1 MANLVDLGCKCG
13 ARGGD
18 PSENSHYMIIHH
30 FASPIANVQLWIVL
44 LYWAKAWCLY
54 SGRKLPKYILS
65 SKRENFSKRFK
76 WNCTNCRIMS
86 TVQHCCRAWLSGGQ
100 IMQKM
105 IILALCYAGHYA
117 ARLRNSAQPDASR
130 LHEPIYIS
138 HRFKPQ
144 SFHLHSIGIILAT
157 PGKAKHLQNWQNWD
171 SILQILFLH
180 SIGTTQKNKATHT
193 LIPNSML
200 S

>member
-30 FASPIANVQLWIVL
+30 FASPIAIVQLWIVL

-86 TVQHCCRAWLSGGQ
+86 TVQHCCRAWLSGEQ

-105 IILALCYAGHYA
+105 IILALCRRPEKFRSGRCQQLARSHLHITPIQTRDGHAYA
-117 ARLRNSAQPDASR
+117 AIAVSCRLCA
-130 LHEPIYIS
+130 HI
-138 HRFKPQ
+138 
-144 SFHLHSIGIILAT
+144 
-157 PGKAKHLQNWQNWD
+157 
-171 SILQILFLH
+171 
-180 SIGTTQKNKATHT
+180 
-193 LIPNSML
+193 
-200 S
+200 